1 MRACQSRN
9 LELFTCCR
17 ALFTRSFKFLKF
29 CLYIDPLGG
38 LHNKGNE
45 VLTNVQYSVYV
56 SGGHWILWV
65 QAGLLGHEAFD

>member
-29 CLYIDPLGG
+29 CFLIDPIGG
-38 LHNKGNE
+38 CLNKIDE
-45 VLTNVQYSVYV
+45 VLTNVHYSVYV
-56 SGGHWILWV
+56 GGGHWILWV
-65 QAGLLGHEAFD
+65 QASLLGHEALD